1 METRG
6 HAALAHAQGAVTPPD
21 VAAVGGGRRHQ
32 HSAQPLLTGYQ
43 TPVQPSPVTRS
54 ARTLKSPSP
63 VPRSSCSSVTS
74 LRRCIA
80 REVEA
85 KIWELCKESWNEMEP
100 RILWNI
106 AQAKE
111 NIVKI
116 IVETNGET
124 LSREPH
130 SGVRLRF
137 GTGKA
142 LRPMKEPAARITI
155 TTTTTTT
162 TTTAQM
168 TIPTTTGHDEFEEEG
183 DDIGPFGYRDVN
195 DADDPE
201 DLHRCKHK
209 KANCNSCGRCPRC
222 APPDLCKTPENH
234 SGST

>member
-1 METRG
+1 
-6 HAALAHAQGAVTPPD
+6 
-21 VAAVGGGRRHQ
+21 
-32 HSAQPLLTGYQ
+32 
-43 TPVQPSPVTRS
+43 
-54 ARTLKSPSP
+54 
-63 VPRSSCSSVTS
+63 
-74 LRRCIA
+74 
-80 REVEA
+80 VEA